1 MTGSTRLAME
11 PPARVGTARL
21 DDEGYLHTGRAQRQP
36 DRIVV
41 SYRHGGER

>member
-1 MTGSTRLAME
+1 MTGDDQFALSTRRLGPE
-11 PPARVGTARL
+11 ARVG
-21 DDEGYLHTGRAQRQP
+21 DEGYLHTGRAQRHP